1 MHPESGRDDEM
12 RYLLLI
18 YAEPPQAEPDPAQ
31 VQEEMGRYY
40 AFTKEAIDRGFY
52 KGGEALEQSNTATTV
67 RVRNGQ
73 TLTTDG
79 PFAETR
85 EELGGYYLLDCPDLD
100 AAIEMAAKIPTAE
113 RGSIEIRPIWEVP
126 NMAVE
131 ETGAAAGT
139 AG

>member
-1 MHPESGRDDEM
+1 M

-18 YAEPPQAEPDPAQ
+18 YSEPPQSEPDPAA
-31 VQEEMGRYY
+31 VQAEMGRYY
-40 AFTKEAIDRGFY
+40 AFTKEAIDRGY
-52 KGGEALEQSNTATTV
+52 YQGGEALEQSNTATTV

-100 AAIEMAAKIPTAE
+100 VAIEMAAKIPAVE

-126 NMAVE
+126 NQAAQEAGVA
-131 ETGAAAGT
+131 TGAAG
-139 AG
+139 